1 MAIYD
6 PQNPE
11 DEVVQNPEDEAVPS
25 PIPQN
30 SIPQNPED
38 EVVKSPIPQNPEE
51 DVVRRVVST
60 GTPNITTSEEKRAI
74 DAYVTADTY
83 ELGTDELIART
94 FGFKHG
100 TTLRAAAVRMAT
112 RPKFE
117 ADPEFRWNKDSWA
130 AFTADLDHDFHDD
143 ILQAK
148 SYDEAVFIKADI
160 LRRLENEYVISSY
173 GFWEGM
179 TARVMADMTD
189 PVFLGSLKAVGTLLG
204 GSVKYVTRM
213 AKGSKGKA
221 AAMAAAKKAA
231 APLHKLYPE
240 GIPVAIQQQEAVIAF
255 NKGIDVMQR
264 SYIGRGFAS
273 GATFA
278 GVESIRAAESPI
290 HDVADHAFSA
300 AVTGAIIGNIHLF
313 GSNRLPWAKD
323 TVKAGWGRLFRRHKN
338 NEFTPALRTE
348 GIKVDPVA
356 PSTEPITI
364 VEGVDFNVTTPKVE
378 VPATRTPSSELGP
391 SGVRIHTEAGTT
403 ELGTPKL
410 KTVHVNRWTEDGALE
425 QIWKGEV
432 NELGVIVKD
441 LEGIRPVGEPTGDST
456 PAGSIQWDATPYE
469 IPKTPAK
476 PVAPDVHPDVLKVV
490 PIESL
495 TTTHAAIDEVAH
507 VSMEPASMEMSYADL
522 NTRAKELGVKPTNS
536 TAGAVENINKEISR
550 RNTFEV
556 TQEVADAN
564 PRLAAAPNVK
574 VVASKAEAPVEVERA
589 WWSEERLDWQIK
601 RSTTSVG
608 GQFENPKTGAIEDV
622 TDAMSN
628 SAVAWIDPLEFVRL
642 TTTSEAGVTKILET
656 AARKF
661 KTPTGG
667 QKLGV
672 DKMDGPEA
680 IYGEFD
686 YTKMGDFRDP
696 TGTPRIYLRSD
707 GSVNTSGVIEGAYQH
722 EGRHRMAAMHLRGVK
737 EVPVLLNF
745 EGAAYETLHPNRS
758 SAVLKGQRSDREGV
772 GVGKDVSVVDIMPLA
787 RANRAKILERMG
799 KPKAEVPKAKVIPK
813 MQASDPATYSESLAK
828 TRAAFKLQ
836 GKNVDLQ
843 VSGVSDLEAQSIVD
857 AGGTLLLSEDGMM
870 GGYVTA
876 DGYMG
881 GIFSHPEGSGGAAK
895 GFMAEMERLGGTHGE
910 SYAVLEPLYVKLG
923 WKPVS
928 RIKFNVKFAP
938 KGWDAKD
945 SVLKDKPDVVFY
957 SYEPKQVHT
966 EGEGVYAEGDNSYDI
981 ALSFAKNRGEVAKA
995 SRAEAPALAEPPVEP
1010 TVEQPPAGSIQT
1022 ASSEQVLNNLDVTT
1036 GKLWGGKNRKVMPS
1050 LQVQG
1055 MLSEDAAVR
1064 WITQR
1069 THQSTVSLIDPVTGK
1084 ELLNNMTAVTA
1095 ADDEFLKLMNPLAA
1109 TYREGYKQWSLE
1121 QGSLL
1126 GATALQAAGMTTN
1139 TALAFDKLAAQVIR
1153 GTYTGNDPI
1162 IIRVGEAGRAVI
1174 QASNKKMVG
1183 KLTEEPFT
1191 DLNHLPR
1198 NWNLPKMHEMRT
1210 DYGGD
1215 EMELLTVEA
1224 VASGNPTLSVSA
1236 NKYKGKLLARDLYQ
1250 RTFKA
1255 DYQSMGIHN
1264 GDSRMETKAK
1274 LEALEA
1280 PPDTIRELLN
1290 DFFPPSKSPIK
1301 SLRPRTKL
1309 DEGYSKRILN
1319 KTTGKV
1325 DVVTIESM
1333 FEGGMFSNIFNATRS
1348 IEGALQVHKL
1358 GLEFQIARGITDG
1371 SSATMAEM
1379 WKVVEKSM
1387 VDMQQPTAS
1396 AQEHWDLADKYIMAK
1411 PIYDSNTPLAK
1422 LGAMGRASSAI
1433 VIGGSLGFAATAET
1447 FMPLVQTSL
1456 SAVWK
1461 QLPAF
1466 SQLLSI
1472 IKSGRPLPNTL
1483 MHELQTVAPTH
1494 TDRLMSQVSALHE
1507 STFDSTASQ
1516 GTKQDVLNRMQQG
1529 VYIAGGMVPIT
1540 DVFRNVSNAALAQ
1553 YVYTNAVKGKVPYS
1567 TTRLAQYGLTPE
1579 RFITVQEMLLKHGVV
1594 EKGSLVQGNWS
1605 KWENTQAVSDYA
1617 TMQLLHTNRVI
1628 HQVMAGQVPEAATGP
1643 VAKVLTQFLTFPMTA
1658 VDSQVMANLQ
1668 GFDRRAA
1675 LVWLGNLTGG
1685 ALSYIL
1691 YVHHRYGADEEK
1703 LEEYLTMEEI
1713 AKGAFYR
1720 SGMSTIMPFAID
1732 TARDLYGESPM
1743 FSHSRTGLVSDVWGG
1758 TPTASLLKN
1767 IQGTARSAFASVT
1780 NPEYRYSKQDWNSAR
1795 NLIPLQNSAWLH
1807 RGLSEVPEL
1816 LGLPDKSKNSKKNWA
1831 GF

>member
-11 DEVVQNPEDEAVPS
+11 DEAVQNPEDEAVPS

-38 EVVKSPIPQNPEE
+38 EVVQSPIPQNPEE

-60 GTPNITTSEEKRAI
+60 GTPKITTSEEKRAI

-100 TTLRAAAVRMAT
+100 TTLRAAAVRTAT

-148 SYDEAVFIKADI
+148 SYDEAVWEKANI

-189 PVFLGSLKAVGTLLG
+189 PAFLGALKAVGTLLG

-213 AKGSKGKA
+213 AKGSKGQA
-221 AAMAAAKKAA
+221 AAVAAGKEAAAR
-231 APLHKLYPE
+231 LHKLYPE
-240 GIPVAIQQQEAVIAF
+240 GIPVAIQQQEAVIAI

-323 TVKAGWGRLFRRHKN
+323 TVKSGWNRLFRRHKN

-356 PSTEPITI
+356 PSTEPVTI

-476 PVAPDVHPDVLKVV
+476 PVAPDIHPDVLKVV

-495 TTTHAAIDEVAH
+495 TTTHAAIAEVAH
-507 VSMEPASMEMSYADL
+507 VSMEPVSMEMSYAEL
-522 NTRAKELGVKPTNS
+522 NARAKELGVKPTTS
-536 TAGAVENINKEISR
+536 IAGAVENINKEISR

-564 PRLAAAPNVK
+564 PQLAESPNVK
-574 VVASKAEAPVEVERA
+574 VVEAKVEAPKAEGLVLPIQESTLDSLIEAATVEGNIGHSLGWVNPKDFLNLTTKGDAITTDFEPRASKIFTEPEVGSPALGKFDEAKA
-589 WWSEERLDWQIK
+589 YK
-601 RSTTSVG
+601 G
-608 GQFENPKTGAIEDV
+608 GAEDV
-622 TDAMSN
+622 FGT
-628 SAVAWIDPLEFVRL
+628 SAPYIELGEGGKVL
-642 TTTSEAGVTKILET
+642 T
-656 AARKF
+656 
-661 KTPTGG
+661 
-667 QKLGV
+667 
-672 DKMDGPEA
+672 
-680 IYGEFD
+680 
-686 YTKMGDFRDP
+686 
-696 TGTPRIYLRSD
+696 
-707 GSVNTSGVIEGAYQH
+707 H
-722 EGRHRMAAMHLRGVK
+722 EGRHRMFELSKKYDR
-737 EVPVLLNF
+737 VPVVIRGEGKVYGELNVV
-745 EGAAYETLHPNRS
+745 GHQYGSTAKASIHDITPLNV
-758 SAVLKGQRSDREGV
+758 ANKGRILDV
-772 GVGKDVSVVDIMPLA
+772 GS
-787 RANRAKILERMG
+787 R
-799 KPKAEVPKAKVIPK
+799 PKAEAPATVAPKAKVIPK

-843 VSGVSDLEAQSIVD
+843 VSGVSALEAQSIVD

-957 SYEPKQVHT
+957 SYEPNQVHT
-966 EGEGVYAEGDNSYDI
+966 EGGGAYAEGDNSYDT
-981 ALSFAKNRGEVAKA
+981 ALSFAKSRGEVAKT
-995 SRAEAPALAEPPVEP
+995 SRAKAPKAEAPALAEPPVEP
-1010 TVEQPPAGSIQT
+1010 AVEQPPAGSIQT

-1050 LQVQG
+1050 LHVQG

-1084 ELLNNMTAVTA
+1084 ELLNDMMAVTA
-1095 ADDEFLKLMNPLAA
+1095 ADDAFLKLMNPLAA
-1109 TYREGYKQWSLE
+1109 IYREGYKQWSLA

-1162 IIRVGEAGRAVI
+1162 VIRVGEAGRDVI

-1348 IEGALQVHKL
+1348 IEGALQVHKI

-1387 VDMQQPTAS
+1387 VDMEQPTAS

-1472 IKSGRPLPNTL
+1472 MKSGRPLPNTL

-1691 YVHHRYGADEEK
+1691 YVYHRYGADEEK